1 MCLSLGG
8 PDTENKIA
16 FFIIS
21 YICIHMLTRRCCCQ
35 INLNLIDIYAV
46 YVTGFFSKYSKWCE
60 DEGWLWCLMSHST
73 IF

>member
-21 YICIHMLTRRCCCQ
+21 YICIHMLTRRCCRQ

-46 YVTGFFSKYSKWCE
+46 YVTGFFFQNTVSGVGMGDGY
-60 DEGWLWCLMSHST
+60 GV
-73 IF
+73 